1 MKRFAAI
8 FPAMTI
14 IGSMVV
20 PTAADTQK
28 SLADIAAKASGAM
41 AYMQFTYEDEVGSRT
56 LGGICV
62 CIEGSGVMM
71 TTSINSRIQAGSIK
85 DLHVILP
92 GLGGKRLNAKFL
104 GVDPLSS
111 LGFIQVT
118 DSHKWSVVRFAR
130 SADLNVGTRVISM
143 GLLGQETAFAPY
155 MGVGYVSTTI
165 RVPGELV
172 YVTGGTLTGEGSPV
186 FTDDGLA
193 VGVVGRQLFLDYQ
206 TTTSRGPARLRIHGQ
221 QRTSFFTP
229 ASEFAVALE
238 KIPAPGRQ
246 RRLPWMGVLQ
256 VDPVS
261 VEFAKI
267 VGQDKPAVILDRVL
281 PGFPAAKAGLQDRDV
296 VIAMN
301 GKDLERLATPELV
314 SQNFLQELMKF
325 SPGQKV
331 TFTVVRGR
339 QTKTVTV
346 TMVPMPP
353 RPDEAK
359 RYIDKALGFGVREK
373 VELDEHLL
381 KGPEAK
387 TPGVLVILV
396 GKESP
401 AARGGLN
408 PDDLITHINDQPT
421 GSVDV
426 CKTVLAEALK
436 PGKVINFLVYRGGQ
450 QKAVSIRLP
459 AR

>member
-1 MKRFAAI
+1 MKTFATIFVALAI
-8 FPAMTI
+8 IASTAVPA
-14 IGSMVV
+14 V
-20 PTAADTQK
+20 ADTPK
-28 SLADIAAKASGAM
+28 AMADIATKASGAM

-62 CIEGSGVMM
+62 CIEPSGVMM
-71 TTSINSRIQAGSIK
+71 TTSIDSRIQADFIK
-85 DLHVILP
+85 DLHVVVP
-92 GLGGKRLNAKFL
+92 GVGGKSLKAKFL
-104 GVDPLSS
+104 GVDPLSN

-118 DSHKWSVVRFAR
+118 DPHKWTVVRFAR
-130 SADLNVGTRVISM
+130 GADLSVGKRVVSM
-143 GLLGQETAFAPY
+143 GLLGKETAYAPY
-155 MGVGYVSTTI
+155 MGTGYVSTTV

-193 VGVVGRQLFLDYQ
+193 VGVLGRQLFLDYQ

-229 ASEFAVALE
+229 SSEFAGALE
-238 KIPAPGRQ
+238 KIPAPGSE

-261 VEFAKI
+261 EEFAKI

-281 PGFPAAKAGLQDRDV
+281 PGFPAAQAGIQDRDV
-296 VIAMN
+296 VIGMD

-314 SQNFLQELMKF
+314 SQNFLQQIMRL

-331 TFTVVRGR
+331 TFNIVRGR
-339 QTKTVTV
+339 QAKNVTV
-346 TMVPMPP
+346 TMAPMPP

-359 RYIDKALGFGVREK
+359 RYIDKVLGFGIRDK
-373 VELDEHLL
+373 VSLDEYLL

-396 GKESP
+396 AKESP
-401 AARGGLN
+401 AARGGLK
-408 PDDLITHINDQPT
+408 PDDLITHINDERA

-426 CKTVLAEALK
+426 CETVLNEAAK

-450 QKAVSIRLP
+450 QKALSIRLP
-459 AR
+459 VR